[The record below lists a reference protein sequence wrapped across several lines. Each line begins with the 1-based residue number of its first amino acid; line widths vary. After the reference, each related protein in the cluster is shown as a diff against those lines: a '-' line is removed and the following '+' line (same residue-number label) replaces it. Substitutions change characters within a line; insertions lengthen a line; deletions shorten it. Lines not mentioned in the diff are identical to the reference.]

1 MTENEGM
8 LYRDISVERV
18 ILVERRE
25 GRMWGKGKLEL
36 MEDVS
41 EC

>member
-25 GRMWGKGKLEL
+25 GRMWRKGKLEL